1 MLDGDD
7 ETNGMCPI
15 IGPGRDVHIVGLS
28 APNTP
33 KHSTLFAPS
42 PSTPPFSHTPLSPFS
57 SFALSVASRSSVCLF
72 IRLRVYLFIRSL
84 VFNMPFARTRVYEFT
99 LDIATH
105 TGRAEIGGHKIFI

>member
-15 IGPGRDVHIVGLS
+15 IEPGRDVHIVGLS

-33 KHSTLFAPS
+33 KHSTLFAL
-42 PSTPPFSHTPLSPFS
+42 PLSSSPFAYPLS
-57 SFALSVASRSSVCLF
+57 LFRSFRYVPKLRAVCLF
-72 IRLRVYLFIRSL
+72 TRLRAYLFIRSF

-99 LDIATH
+99 LDMTTAR
-105 TGRAEIGGHKIFI
+105 GNWRA